1 MPQGLPVTIVNDAA
15 GPVVTQSAT
24 SGTGTTSSVASS
36 ATSVPLLAANAS
48 RKGGQIANDSTA
60 ILYILFGA
68 GTASTTNYSVA
79 IDAKG
84 TVPGV
89 AAIPAGYTGVVNGI
103 WASANGFAR
112 VTEYT

>member
-1 MPQGLPVTIVNDAA
+1 MPQGTPVTIVNEAA
-15 GPVVTQSAT
+15 TPVFTQGAT
-24 SGTGTTSSVASS
+24 SSTGTASSVASS
-36 ATSVPLLAANAS
+36 ATSVPLLAANTA
-48 RKGGQIANDSTA
+48 RKHATIANDSTA

-79 IDAKG
+79 LDAKG

-89 AAIPAGYTGVVNGI
+89 ASVPSGYTGVVNGI